1 MYAKNESNRGAIN
14 MKINFSMDV
23 RQTQKL
29 QITKELKQAIELLN
43 MNNQEVESIIAE
55 EIKENPVLEIEPK
68 EEIDWSKFANDMKK
82 NVTNHSKSYVED
94 EDGESNPEN
103 YIQAPVNIYDYLE
116 NEISSL
122 KLGTEERRL
131 AYYIIERVNDS
142 GYFTA
147 NIEES
152 VALLETD
159 ISTFMSVL
167 KKTQSMEPAGIC
179 ARDLKECLLIQL
191 ERNHNGNDLVIKLV
205 ENELENIAAKRY
217 QLIQKKYKLREDELA
232 ESIRIIKSL
241 DPKPGR
247 EFTSFSPMYVFPD
260 VHVEKIGCKWEVIS
274 NSTLPHL
281 YVSEFYRKILSESVE
296 NLDKDT
302 EKYIKEK
309 LNKALNLIRNIEQRK
324 NTIHKVAT
332 MIIESQKDFFEK
344 GKNHIVPMKLK
355 DIAELTGF
363 HESTISRAVNGKY
376 MMTPRG
382 LFEFKYFFTTS
393 INTSDG
399 FSISN
404 KNIKDKIR
412 DIIDNESKK
421 KPLSDQKICDI
432 LNESGIEVSRR
443 TVTKYREELQ
453 ILTSSLRREI

>member
-1 MYAKNESNRGAIN
+1 

-29 QITKELKQAIELLN
+29 QITKELKQAIEMLN
-43 MNNQEVESIIAE
+43 MNNQEVESIITE
-55 EIKENPVLEIEPK
+55 EVRENPVLEIESK
-68 EEIDWSKFANDMKK
+68 EEIDWSKFANDMK
-82 NVTNHSKSYVED
+82 NVVTHQSKSYVED
-94 EDGESNPEN
+94 EDNESNPEN

-116 NEISSL
+116 KEISSL
-122 KLGTEERRL
+122 KLDASEKEI

-147 NIEES
+147 SIEEA
-152 VALLETD
+152 VTLLGIDE
-159 ISTFMSVL
+159 ISFINVL
-167 KKTQSMEPAGIC
+167 KKVQNIEPTGIC
-179 ARDLKECLLIQL
+179 ARNLKECLLLQL
-191 ERNHNGNDLVIKLV
+191 AKYYEKDDIVIKLV
-205 ENELENIAAKRY
+205 ENELENIAAKKY
-217 QLIQKKYKLREDELA
+217 QLIQKKYKLKEEELA

-247 EFTSFSPMYVFPD
+247 GFTSFSPMYVFPD
-260 VHVEKIGCKWEVIS
+260 VNVEKIGDRWEVIS

-281 YVSEFYRKILSESVE
+281 YVSEFYRKLLSEQGDEV
-296 NLDKDT
+296 DKDT

-309 LNKALNLIRNIEQRK
+309 LNKAVNLIRNVEQRK

-332 MIIESQKDFFEK
+332 KIIENQIDFFEK
-344 GKNHIVPMKLK
+344 GKSYIVPMKLK
-355 DIAELTGF
+355 DIADVTGF

-393 INTSDG
+393 VNTSDG
-399 FSISN
+399 LTISN
-404 KNIKDKIR
+404 KNIKDRIKE
-412 DIIDNESKK
+412 IIDGENKR

-432 LNESGIEVSRR
+432 LNDEGIEVSRR